1 MTKPL
6 PTGRALPSSELEL
19 DDADIIEKLREHG
32 SPLVL
37 TRGGKPSA
45 VVMEPADF
53 ERLTEAARFIAA
65 VSEGLADSDAGRLVS
80 DEDLEQEL
88 EAELGNSMP

>member
-1 MTKPL
+1 VTKSL
-6 PTGRALPSSELEL
+6 PTERTLPSSELR
-19 DDADIIEKLREHG
+19 DAEIIEKLREHG

-37 TRGGKPSA
+37 TRDGKPSA
-45 VVMEPADF
+45 VVMEPEEF

-65 VSEGLADSDAGRLVS
+65 VTEGLADSDAGRLVS

-88 EAELGNSMP
+88 DSELGSPMP